1 MCLGKLFPKTL
12 FNLYELFNVMLNN
25 QERKPEMT
33 WGVLGAMQDR
43 QST

>member
-1 MCLGKLFPKTL
+1 
-12 FNLYELFNVMLNN
+12 MLNN